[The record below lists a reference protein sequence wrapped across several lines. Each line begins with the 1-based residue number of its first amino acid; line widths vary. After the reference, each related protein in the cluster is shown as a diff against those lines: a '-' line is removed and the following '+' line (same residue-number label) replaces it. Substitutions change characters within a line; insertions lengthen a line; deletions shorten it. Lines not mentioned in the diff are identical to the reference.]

1 MKVLVV
7 TGTDTGVG
15 KTVVTAAV
23 AAVQLSLGRSVAVVK
38 PAQTGVGPEDDGD
51 LAEIARLAGGVSTHE
66 GVRLPDPLAPDTA
79 ARVAGV
85 DLPTLDDQ
93 RDLLDRVARNHDV
106 TLVEGSGG
114 VLVNLG
120 AQWNLLDFAE
130 RIQQAGHEV
139 AFVVVARAGLGTLN
153 HTALTVHAIQA
164 RQLSVVGVVIGAWPE
179 HPGIAAAQNIIDL
192 PLLTG
197 VPVLG
202 RIPEGAARLPV
213 RQFRRAAL
221 DWLPAL

>member
-1 MKVLVV
+1 
-7 TGTDTGVG
+7 
-15 KTVVTAAV
+15 
-23 AAVQLSLGRSVAVVK
+23 
-38 PAQTGVGPEDDGD
+38 
-51 LAEIARLAGGVSTHE
+51 
-66 GVRLPDPLAPDTA
+66 
-79 ARVAGV
+79 
-85 DLPTLDDQ
+85 
-93 RDLLDRVARNHDV
+93 VARDHDV

-120 AQWNLLDFAE
+120 AHWNLLDFAE
-130 RIQQAGHEV
+130 RIQHAGHEV

-179 HPGIAAAQNIIDL
+179 HPGIAAAQNVIDL

-221 DWLPAL
+221 DWLPVL